1 MHLRQAALLCRI
13 MTWSG
18 LFLAAA
24 LSVAS
29 PEKEAV
35 LPSAAVAPAAMPA
48 KQAPAFRADR
58 PSLKSGGTSARAE
71 RHVRTSFPR
80 PQVVRSVPGG
90 SSLRIVPDLGS
101 VSVCPDAPGRNRQ
114 GGDPVCRAGQGLPG
128 SVCSS
133 VSVNPAAT
141 LRSLQGCDLP
151 APGHDVSRC
160 RRPVL
165 NRTSDRSVQ
174 AGEGSCTVQAAV
186 PGRFYVLYLNHAS
199 RCGLN
204 RSPFSV
210 FHDASFHV
218 STEGRGVVSSDHASP
233 ACHQAFR
240 MAAARPGA
248 GKPGHP
254 LPSLECLKHGHYTD
268 ARTDSRMA
276 SREAVQKA
284 TWSFQKSSLKACLEA
299 AQDVFHGAS
308 VETSVQVS
316 VLSPVPSVSPLP
328 LLSCG
333 VHGGS
338 TEQGRGKRV

>member
-58 PSLKSGGTSARAE
+58 PSLRSEGASARAKKY
-71 RHVRTSFPR
+71 VRTIFSP
-80 PQVVRSVPGG
+80 PQDVRFVPGG
-90 SSLRIVPDLGS
+90 SFFQAVHDLGS
-101 VSVCPDAPGRNRQ
+101 ASVCPDVLGRNRQ
-114 GGDPVCRAGQGLPG
+114 GDPVRRAGQGLPG

-133 VSVNPAAT
+133 VSVNLAAA
-141 LRSLQGCDLP
+141 LRSAHGCDLP
-151 APGHDVSRC
+151 GPGHGISRW

-165 NRTSDRSVQ
+165 NQTSDRSVQ
-174 AGEGSCTVQAAV
+174 AGACTVRAAV
-186 PGRFYVLYLNHAS
+186 PGRFPALYPNDAS
-199 RCGLN
+199 SNSLN
-204 RSPFSV
+204 RAPFSL
-210 FHDASFHV
+210 FHDAFFHA
-218 STEGRGVVSSDHASP
+218 SAEGRGVVSSGHASLP
-233 ACHQAFR
+233 AFRQAFSR
-240 MAAARPGA
+240 VSVGPGA

-254 LPSLECLKHGHYTD
+254 LPHLKRLKHGPYTD

-276 SREAVQKA
+276 SREAVEKA
-284 TWSFQKSSLKACLEA
+284 TRRLSLKYSLKTSLEVVY
-299 AQDVFHGAS
+299 DVFHEAS
-308 VETSVQVS
+308 V
-316 VLSPVPSVSPLP
+316 LSPLP
-328 LLSCG
+328 LLLCG

-338 TEQGRGKRV
+338 TEQGRGERV